1 MISQIFSVFDS
12 KTGAYLKPFH
22 EATIPSCIRSF
33 TDACKDPEST
43 FSKYPEDF
51 TLFHLGHFDDQ
62 NAEFTMLQAHVPL
75 GKAIDFITPSEDPQL
90 NLVSGE

>member
-1 MISQIFSVFDS
+1 MITQIFSVFDS

-22 EATIPSCIRSF
+22 ESTIPSCIRSF
-33 TDACKDPEST
+33 SEACRDPEST

-62 NAEFTMLQAHVPL
+62 SAIFTQFDAHVAL
-75 GKAIDFITPSEDPQL
+75 GKALDFLTPSDELHLQQRPH
-90 NLVSGE
+90 